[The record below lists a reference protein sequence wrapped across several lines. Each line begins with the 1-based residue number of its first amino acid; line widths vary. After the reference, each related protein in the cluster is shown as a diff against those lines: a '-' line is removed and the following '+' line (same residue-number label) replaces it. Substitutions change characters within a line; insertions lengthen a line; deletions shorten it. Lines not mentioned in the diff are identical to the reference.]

1 MTQGTVMPLWELEPD
16 HVLTES
22 HGFVI
27 EIKRHPTL
35 GHLCGY
41 VYIEDGNLAG
51 WCNAE
56 LGVHGGWTYEDVQD
70 GVHILGFDCGHA
82 GDKSP
87 YMDAHR
93 ISPYGDVYRDIPFV
107 LNELKRVTRQLA
119 DKLSAT
125 SKEKANA

>member
-87 YMDAHR
+87 YIDVHR
-93 ISPYGDVYRDIPFV
+93 NSPYGEVYRDIYFV
-107 LNELKRVTRQLA
+107 LSELHRVTQQLA